1 MLGICPSFGSFL
13 ASDSGVVPL
22 CYSLRL
28 ALLLTW
34 HVCATREYAI
44 LLVNISRNIGG
55 WVEHIAAYNALIC
68 HTGTG
73 SRHHVAFAFELN
85 GTTFSVILAKMGDE
99 LLLIVLQMSEVL
111 VISL

>member
-1 MLGICPSFGSFL
+1 M
-13 ASDSGVVPL
+13 
-22 CYSLRL
+22 
-28 ALLLTW
+28 
-34 HVCATREYAI
+34 
-44 LLVNISRNIGG
+44 VNISRNIGG